1 MSKVKSLK
9 SYGASSVRLFRFADP
24 RDKMWSAFNPSIA
37 VNPDGEIAM
46 VVRSSNYLLGNYQS
60 YNSLTTG
67 TDIQNRVWFAEM
79 DSKLR
84 ITKMYELECVGELSF
99 KRGVED
105 GRLFWRDGGWQM
117 TGVILERP
125 HTPVARMGLFKIDVA
140 ERTATLIEKYPGTA
154 DNVVE
159 KNWGVVAGESVPEF
173 DYIYSPNL
181 IFKNGKIKKLA
192 EVGQFKGIR
201 GGTQLIPWGDGYLAV
216 GHITRVIG
224 KRIFNHMTF
233 SVQEPKLRDYTHV
246 FIKYKKSGEIERVS
260 EEFIFNTGGV
270 EFASGLMQLGEEI
283 YITYGHNDAEGWMA
297 KLPANAVR
305 NMLQPA

>member
-1 MSKVKSLK
+1 MSNAKSLRAFGGSARK
-9 SYGASSVRLFRFADP
+9 LFRFTDK

-37 VNPDGEIAM
+37 ISPTGEIAM
-46 VVRSSNYLLGNYQS
+46 LVRSSNYLLGNYQS

-67 TDIQNRVWFAEM
+67 TDIQNRVWFAELDEELQIKQM
-79 DSKLR
+79 F
-84 ITKMYELECVGELSF
+84 ELECVGELSF

-117 TGVILERP
+117 TGVILEKP
-125 HTPVARMGLFKIDVA
+125 HTPVARMGLFKIDTVA
-140 ERTATLIEKYPGTA
+140 HHATLVEKYPGIA

-173 DYIYSPNL
+173 DYVYSPNS
-181 IFKNGKIKKLA
+181 IFKNGKIKKLK
-192 EVGQFKGIR
+192 EPGQFKGIR
-201 GGTQLIPWGDGYLAV
+201 GGTQLIPWEDGYLAV
-216 GHITRVIG
+216 GHITRVVG

-246 FIKYKKSGEIERVS
+246 FIKYKKSGEIERIS

-270 EFASGLMQLGEEI
+270 EFASGLIERDGKI
-283 YITYGHNDAEGWMA
+283 IITYGHNDAEGWMA
-297 KLPANAVR
+297 SLDAKTVHE
-305 NMLQPA
+305 MLQ